1 MQSIYV
7 GFLSL
12 MFVITTMAVPDFVQ
26 TLTEGDKNVVLLVTP
41 WIKTSKTGVL
51 RLGLDDN
58 FFKTSSVINGKCR
71 LKHAWASTCLKVER
85 RSVALCF
92 VTCSWSSNL
101 KLIGCSSQYKKLEI
115 YSMIFETADT
125 LNEQRKIYIKKAFTN
140 RTKSMECA
148 HDSQTSIPIRPPV
161 FKNFRHF
168 LQRLQ
173 GSHLWKSVLRKAAA
187 YPRVEQLPGYSGNAI
202 RDIPSGKKPIKT
214 TTIILSFSNAFT
226 ARFGRL
232 WR

>member
-125 LNEQRKIYIKKAFTN
+125 LNEQRKIYILKRHLQIEQRVWSVHMTHRPLYLYDLQCS
-140 RTKSMECA
+140 RTSDTSCK
-148 HDSQTSIPIRPPV
+148 DSKGVICGSLFWGKLQPILEWS
-161 FKNFRHF
+161 NY
-168 LQRLQ
+168 Q
-173 GSHLWKSVLRKAAA
+173 G
-187 YPRVEQLPGYSGNAI
+187 
-202 RDIPSGKKPIKT
+202 
-214 TTIILSFSNAFT
+214 ILEMQYEIYLLERSQ
-226 ARFGRL
+226 
-232 WR
+232 